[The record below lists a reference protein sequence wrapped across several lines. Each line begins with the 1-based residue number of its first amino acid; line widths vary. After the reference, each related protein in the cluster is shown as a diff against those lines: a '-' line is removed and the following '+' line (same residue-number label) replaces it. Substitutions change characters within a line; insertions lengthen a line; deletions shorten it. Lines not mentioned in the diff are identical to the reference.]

1 MTAATPQRAEFFHWA
16 DRLLECSRKSL
27 IDNTERGEPKRCSV
41 VVGSDLVW
49 DECDCGGLLAVQLL
63 RAFPSETFPI
73 IKQNGPFNR
82 CVIPRT
88 VVQYTVSIL
97 RCVAQPSGFDEAP
110 SVDRM
115 TADAMTDFED
125 RWAIMRGVTC
135 CLDQEARD
143 EPGTAPVY
151 ILGEQ
156 IALGEGGKCAGSQL
170 TVFLG
175 LQNCVPCSDSET
187 PWAVP

>member
-1 MTAATPQRAEFFHWA
+1 VTAATPQRSDFFHWA
-16 DRLLECSRKSL
+16 DRLLQCSRASL
-27 IDNTERGEPKRCSV
+27 EANTDAGEPKRVSV

-49 DECDCGGLLAVQLL
+49 DECDCGGLLAVQLI

-88 VVQYTVSIL
+88 VVQYHVSIL
-97 RCVAQPSGFDEAP
+97 RCVAQPSGFDAAP
-110 SVDRM
+110 PAAKM
-115 TADAMTDFED
+115 TEDAERDYAD
-125 RWAIMRGVTC
+125 RWAILRGVTC
-135 CLDQEARD
+135 CLDQETRND
-143 EPGTAPVY
+143 PGNAPVY

-170 TVFLG
+170 AVFLG
-175 LQNCVPCSDSET
+175 LPNCVPCQDSAT